1 MKKVF
6 EGASIVSAIL
16 LILTAA
22 CAFIFN
28 VKNQSDKSK
37 ERKRAERHIEKSEK
51 KKDSHYSQQLR
62 DLEKE
67 KEKSDEELDHY
78 KKLNDPFWHY
88 YDPEKGE
95 FNTLPGK
102 YGVDDPPPRPRGY

>member
-6 EGASIVSAIL
+6 EGASVVSAIL

-28 VKNQSDKSK
+28 VKSQKDRSK
-37 ERKRAERHIEKSEK
+37 ERNRADRQIEKAEK

-62 DLEKE
+62 ELEKE
-67 KEKSDEELDHY
+67 KEKSDGELEHY
-78 KKLNDPFWHY
+78 KKLNDPFWKY
-88 YDPEKGE
+88 YDPEE
-95 FNTLPGK
+95 
-102 YGVDDPPPRPRGY
+102 DPQPHIFLGGF